1 VEGPEQLADIQ
12 ASRCRPVILGTVADP
27 EELSL
32 NAVSVISVAF
42 YAREMLTGW
51 HLAGNAGAN
60 GPRRINTITYESSC
74 FDDGYP
80 SNTVG
85 PNSPVYT

>member
-51 HLAGNAGAN
+51 HLAV
-60 GPRRINTITYESSC
+60 
-74 FDDGYP
+74 DL
-80 SNTVG
+80 
-85 PNSPVYT
+85 